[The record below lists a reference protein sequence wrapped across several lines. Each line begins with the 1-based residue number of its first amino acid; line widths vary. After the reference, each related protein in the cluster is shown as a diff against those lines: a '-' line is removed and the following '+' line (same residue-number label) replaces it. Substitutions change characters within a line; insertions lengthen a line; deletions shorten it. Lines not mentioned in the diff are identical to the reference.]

1 MPTIKVTNLAGE
13 LSSVEV
19 DAGQTLM
26 EALRDNDYDDIEAIC
41 GGMCSCASCHVY
53 VEGEWFD
60 KLGARNDDEE
70 LLVSS
75 SDSFKVISRLS
86 CQIKVTDD
94 MDGLQV
100 TIAEQE

>member
-13 LSSVEV
+13 SSSVEV

-26 EALRDNDYDDIEAIC
+26 EALRDSDYDDIEAIC
-41 GGMCSCASCHVY
+41 GGQCSCASCHVY

-60 KLGARNDDEE
+60 KLGGRNDDEE

-75 SDSFKVISRLS
+75 SDSFKDISRLS
-86 CQIKVTDD
+86 CQIQITDEMEGLKVA
-94 MDGLQV
+94 
-100 TIAEQE
+100 IAEQD